1 MPANLEGCHILVI
14 DDDPDI
20 VSSVRFAF
28 EHNGAKVQSA
38 NDGAKGLEAARR
50 LQPDLIILDMM
61 MPRKSGFVLIEA
73 LKPEPRPGEKPFMI
87 LITANEG
94 KRHEAYARHLG
105 VDEYVSKPFATEKLI
120 EVAARL
126 FEREYRDPDRT

>member
-1 MPANLEGCHILVI
+1 MPKQTILIIEDEQAIIDVLTYNLTEEG
-14 DDDPDI
+14 
-20 VSSVRFAF
+20 F
-28 EHNGAKVQSA
+28 EIITATDGQKGLQLAQSA
-38 NDGAKGLEAARR
+38 L
-50 LQPDLIILDMM
+50 PDLVILDMM

-87 LITANEG
+87 MITANEG

-120 EVAARL
+120 EVASRL